1 MEKESGLEVAKF
13 LAQCISCCTK
23 EQICLQGGGMKNRHH
38 DEDCHKSS
46 ASELKAIRSIRLKNG
61 SSQGTQRTMAT
72 FTILSS
78 LKKATQSSIPLQS
91 KRWRRNPLG
100 YRLTLF
106 SARYPSSGPDDIK
119 SAGQP

>member
-1 MEKESGLEVAKF
+1 MDRLKEQRVTMTTFTVHEGYSEYSLAAYSMEKESGLEVAKF

-78 LKKATQSSIPLQS
+78 LKKATQSSISL
-91 KRWRRNPLG
+91 
-100 YRLTLF
+100 
-106 SARYPSSGPDDIK
+106 AV
-119 SAGQP
+119 

>member
-1 MEKESGLEVAKF
+1 MDRLKEQRVTMTTFTVHEGYSEYSLAAYSMEKESGLEVAKF

-23 EQICLQGGGMKNRHH
+23 EQICLQGGGMKNRQH
-38 DEDCHKSS
+38 DENCHKSS

-78 LKKATQSSIPLQS
+78 LKKATQSSISL
-91 KRWRRNPLG
+91 
-100 YRLTLF
+100 
-106 SARYPSSGPDDIK
+106 AV
-119 SAGQP
+119 